1 MKEKDTDDVD
11 DSSSSSSSNSEEDDE
26 SALDRKA
33 LSSSSSPLLLS
44 SVLEEGS
51 QERGRQ
57 AVKIFSNACRSSDA
71 ADSSKDNEIT
81 YDVSSSAV

>member
-1 MKEKDTDDVD
+1 MKEKDTDD
-11 DSSSSSSSNSEEDDE
+11 SSSSSNSEEDDE

-33 LSSSSSPLLLS
+33 LSLSSSLLLLS
-44 SVLEEGS
+44 SGLEEGS

-71 ADSSKDNEIT
+71 ADSCKGSEIT
-81 YDVSSSAV
+81 